1 MPVGVRAKPMPM
13 HFKIPQ
19 AQSLKT
25 RVTLFTLAI
34 FVISIWSLAFY
45 ASRMLRE
52 DMQRLLGEQQYASV
66 SLVADE
72 VNRELDER
80 LQTLKLVAQ
89 EFPLA
94 TPGPASGMQA
104 LLEQQ
109 RTLLA
114 HFNGG
119 LTLRNREGVAIADAP
134 RSAGRIG
141 NSYMDIEV
149 AAAALN
155 HGQAGIGRPIMGKS
169 SQAPLLAM
177 VAPIRDPRGQV
188 VGALS
193 GVIDLSRPNF
203 LDVITQSR
211 YGRNGGYSLVS
222 RAHRLIVTS
231 ADKNRV
237 MNALP
242 APGAVP
248 MIDRALQGFEGTAV
262 YVSSPG
268 VERLASVKGV
278 PVADWFVVSSLP
290 TDEAFAPIRDMQ
302 QRVLGAAFGLTLLAG
317 ALTWWMLRRELRPLH
332 ALAQV
337 FADMADEKR
346 ALQPL
351 PITRQDEIG
360 QLLKGFN
367 SLVST
372 LGQQAQALQE
382 SEARYRTA
390 FLTSPDAINI
400 NRVEDGLYLEVNEG
414 FLRLLGWRR
423 DEVVGRTSLE
433 LNIWHNIDDRAR
445 LVDALMR
452 EGFVENLEADFVARD
467 GRVVTALMSAHLIT
481 LQGEVCVLSVTR
493 DITERKAAENQIRK
507 LSLAVE
513 QSAES
518 IVITNLRAEIEYVNQ
533 AFVANTGYSREEAL
547 GQNPRLLHSGKTPKE
562 TYAAM
567 WDAMARGERWE
578 GEFYNQRKDGSEYV
592 ELASISPIRQAD
604 GSITHYVAVKEDV
617 TSKKAAQDQINSLA
631 FYDPLTELP
640 NRRLLIDRLKQA
652 LAASSRH
659 GREGALLF
667 IDLDNFKDLND
678 TLGHDKGDLLLQQVA
693 RRLSACIREGDT
705 VARLGGDEF
714 VVILDDL
721 SVSPLEAASQA
732 ELVGEK
738 ILQALSLP
746 SALAGQVHHSSASIG
761 VTLFSDHEETI
772 DELLRRADLAMYQAK
787 SSGRNTLRFY
797 DPAMQAAVSARAAL
811 ERDLHEAL
819 ALNHFS
825 LHYQPQLADQRHL
838 TGSEAL
844 LRWSHQGRGMVSP
857 TDFIPLAEATGLIL
871 PLGKWV
877 LETACNQLALWALRV
892 DMQHLTVSVN
902 VSARQFHRPEFVDVV
917 LEVLHRTGANP
928 NRLKLEL
935 TESMLVTNVED
946 VILKMT
952 ALKNRGVGFSLDD
965 FGTGY
970 SSLSY
975 LKRLPLDQLKVDQ
988 SFVRDI
994 LIDAND
1000 AAIARMVIAL
1010 GHALGLSVIAE
1021 GVETEEQRR
1030 MLADQGC
1037 HAYQGFLF
1045 SRAVPVDEFEL
1056 LVLHM
1061 V

>member
-1 MPVGVRAKPMPM
+1 M
-13 HFKIPQ
+13 
-19 AQSLKT
+19 
-25 RVTLFTLAI
+25 
-34 FVISIWSLAFY
+34 
-45 ASRMLRE
+45 
-52 DMQRLLGEQQYASV
+52 
-66 SLVADE
+66 
-72 VNRELDER
+72 
-80 LQTLKLVAQ
+80 
-89 EFPLA
+89 
-94 TPGPASGMQA
+94 
-104 LLEQQ
+104 
-109 RTLLA
+109 
-114 HFNGG
+114 
-119 LTLRNREGVAIADAP
+119 
-134 RSAGRIG
+134 
-141 NSYMDIEV
+141 
-149 AAAALN
+149 
-155 HGQAGIGRPIMGKS
+155 
-169 SQAPLLAM
+169 
-177 VAPIRDPRGQV
+177 
-188 VGALS
+188 
-193 GVIDLSRPNF
+193 
-203 LDVITQSR
+203 
-211 YGRNGGYSLVS
+211 
-222 RAHRLIVTS
+222 
-231 ADKNRV
+231 
-237 MNALP
+237 
-242 APGAVP
+242 
-248 MIDRALQGFEGTAV
+248 
-262 YVSSPG
+262 
-268 VERLASVKGV
+268 
-278 PVADWFVVSSLP
+278 
-290 TDEAFAPIRDMQ
+290 
-302 QRVLGAAFGLTLLAG
+302 
-317 ALTWWMLRRELRPLH
+317 
-332 ALAQV
+332 
-337 FADMADEKR
+337 
-346 ALQPL
+346 
-351 PITRQDEIG
+351 
-360 QLLKGFN
+360 
-367 SLVST
+367 
-372 LGQQAQALQE
+372 
-382 SEARYRTA
+382 
-390 FLTSPDAINI
+390 
-400 NRVEDGLYLEVNEG
+400 
-414 FLRLLGWRR
+414 
-423 DEVVGRTSLE
+423 
-433 LNIWHNIDDRAR
+433 
-445 LVDALMR
+445 
-452 EGFVENLEADFVARD
+452 
-467 GRVVTALMSAHLIT
+467 
-481 LQGEVCVLSVTR
+481 
-493 DITERKAAENQIRK
+493 
-507 LSLAVE
+507 
-513 QSAES
+513 
-518 IVITNLRAEIEYVNQ
+518 
-533 AFVANTGYSREEAL
+533 
-547 GQNPRLLHSGKTPKE
+547 
-562 TYAAM
+562 
-567 WDAMARGERWE
+567 
-578 GEFYNQRKDGSEYV
+578 
-592 ELASISPIRQAD
+592 
-604 GSITHYVAVKEDV
+604 
-617 TSKKAAQDQINSLA
+617 
-631 FYDPLTELP
+631 
-640 NRRLLIDRLKQA
+640 
-652 LAASSRH
+652 
-659 GREGALLF
+659 
-667 IDLDNFKDLND
+667 
-678 TLGHDKGDLLLQQVA
+678 
-693 RRLSACIREGDT
+693 SACIREGDT